1 VCAPADPHTKSYLRR
16 RCEEESNTQQVLE
29 VIHGSDGGVV
39 GIRMMGKIEVGR
51 FVDCVESVMVSPVE
65 TVKPTD
71 LLQYALTRIVE
82 KNIGCVVVVE
92 GKKPVGIVT
101 ERDVSRRVA
110 KSSKLPIIQVRRVMS
125 SPLITTTSSTPIDK
139 AVYLMAKHG
148 IRRLPVINREELVG
162 LVSERDL
169 LRWMLQVSYEPQ
181 VPIEIRQILAR
192 RAEAKT

>member
-1 VCAPADPHTKSYLRR
+1 MRKKEP
-16 RCEEESNTQQVLE
+16 
-29 VIHGSDGGVV
+29 GSS
-39 GIRMMGKIEVGR
+39 
-51 FVDCVESVMVSPVE
+51 VDSVESVMVSPVE

-71 LLQYALTRIVE
+71 LLQYALKKIVK

-110 KSSKLPIIQVRRVMS
+110 KSPKLLITQVRRVMS
-125 SPLITTTSSTPIDK
+125 CPLITATPGTSIDK

-148 IRRLPVINREELVG
+148 IRRLPVIDREKLVG

-181 VPIEIRQILAR
+181 LPIEIRQILAR
-192 RAEAKT
+192 RAEAKA

>member
-1 VCAPADPHTKSYLRR
+1 MRKVEP
-16 RCEEESNTQQVLE
+16 
-29 VIHGSDGGVV
+29 GS
-39 GIRMMGKIEVGR
+39 

-71 LLQYALTRIVE
+71 LLQYALKRIVK

-110 KSSKLPIIQVRRVMS
+110 KSSKLLITQVRRVMS
-125 SPLITTTSSTPIDK
+125 GPLITATPATPIDK
-139 AVYLMAKHG
+139 VVYLMAKHG
-148 IRRLPVINREELVG
+148 IRRLPIIDREELVG

-169 LRWMLQVSYEPQ
+169 LRWMLQVSYEPH
-181 VPIEIRQILAR
+181 VPIEIKQILAR

>member
-1 VCAPADPHTKSYLRR
+1 MKKL
-16 RCEEESNTQQVLE
+16 
-29 VIHGSDGGVV
+29 
-39 GIRMMGKIEVGR
+39 
-51 FVDCVESVMVSPVE
+51 
-65 TVKPTD
+65 VK
-71 LLQYALTRIVE
+71 

-110 KSSKLPIIQVRRVMS
+110 KSSKLLISQVRRVMS
-125 SPLITTTSSTPIDK
+125 GPLITATPGTPINK

-148 IRRLPVINREELVG
+148 IRRLPVIDREELVG

-181 VPIEIRQILAR
+181 LPIEIRQILAR